1 MLTRTAK
8 RYVIALSIVVFL
20 VALYTVAG
28 FWAVPHFLRSGLT
41 DFVNTHYHRKVALGD
56 IRFNPYNFTLDV
68 ADFSLP
74 DSDGEP
80 MLAFGR
86 LHVDLEI
93 VSLWRLGPSFREI
106 VLERPLVRTV
116 VRHDG
121 SLNLADLGKGFPPS
135 PKEPPPK
142 PSEPMRL
149 FIDRFA
155 VIAGGGTFEDLSHAT
170 PFHAE
175 FKPIAFELHNFST
188 RAKSNTGNGNEYS
201 LTAASPEGERL
212 DWNGT
217 FLLEPLSSHGTFAVT
232 DLHASTIWSYL
243 QQPLPL
249 EIPAG
254 TIAVKGEYNFDIAGD
269 APAIKI
275 NVHDT
280 TVSDLRLRPRQGTMD
295 YVVLGK
301 LDVQETQVDL
311 TKRAVEI
318 GKISLTGGE
327 VNAWLSAQGQL
338 NLLEL
343 TTPAGG
349 GAAASAGGPPAAAA
363 PGPGSTSAS
372 GGAPGASTATNGT
385 PDGAAA
391 GSASVA
397 AGASGSSTTVA
408 QASGPTSA
416 ANGTPGGATAGSAST
431 AAGAGGSSATV
442 AQTSGPT
449 PAPGGVTAASGT
461 PPANGTAGSATSPS
475 GAPASAPA
483 WTVSAP
489 DITVDGFKV
498 SAEDRQVTPALALVL
513 NPINI
518 HVAGY
523 NTTPAAHLDIT
534 AKTSIN
540 SSATLNATAQL
551 SPAGGDVTAHVD
563 LAQLDLP
570 MFQPFIA
577 QRTAMTLQGGK
588 LTTQL
593 DIKKGADGTLGV
605 KGDVDVTGL
614 KSVDELQQSFIKWK
628 DLRVAGMQYTSQ
640 PASLQIASIT
650 AREPY
655 ARVIIA
661 PNRTVNVQVVLAG
674 PSKGGASLATQ
685 LGAANAKAGGVT
697 VAGVKGGPPGQDDV
711 KRAKAAAS
719 AAEAATADASAGG
732 NGAKGAADANA
743 GAKDAKAAASATQ
756 AAAADANAKATSAS
770 AAAPAAAVPAAAAD
784 AKAGV
789 ASAAA
794 SATAAAA
801 DANAKLAD
809 AAASASDATANAKA
823 AGATRGAH
831 RGRKSRSRSG
841 DATVAGAPE
850 SAQSSA
856 PAMPMSIGSVRVIDG
871 SVNYADFWIQP
882 NFAVGIQQLNGTID
896 GLSSDPKS
904 RAKVKLEGK
913 VDRYAPVSINGE
925 LNLMAATVYTDIKM
939 SFKGLELTTMT
950 PYSGHFAG
958 YKIDKGKLSVDLS
971 YKVDQRK
978 LDAEQ
983 HFVIDQLQ
991 LGEAV
996 ESPDAVHLPLKLAVA
1011 LLKDRNGVIDLPLP
1025 ITGSLDDPQFKIG
1038 PIIWHALVNLLEKA
1052 VTAPFAAI
1060 GRLFGGHGED
1070 MKFIDFAPGSAE
1082 LDASSKQ
1089 KLDGLTKAL
1098 QEHTQLQLDVPL
1110 VYSPELDGPV
1120 LAKQKLDQK
1129 LIARAHG
1136 DKPPKKQVAQA
1147 SNKPAQPDKLGDAS
1161 RGTAAQGASAA
1172 QVGSA
1177 QGDAAAPAIASA
1189 SQGAVAPASASQV
1202 ATAQGAA
1209 VAQGGAS
1216 QSTAA
1221 NTPPPAPPA
1230 PVDPALANPLEHY
1243 RLLLAEFQAE
1253 MGKDTELPPTAAA
1266 NQNAKNKKD
1275 APAVETAIPE
1285 LEAALIGQIEVPDV
1299 EQQALGKRRT
1309 RAIQDVLLADGGID
1323 ASRVFIINAPAKT
1336 DDSGNVRVEMALK

>member
-56 IRFNPYNFTLDV
+56 IHFNPYNFTLDV

-135 PKEPPPK
+135 SKEPPPK

-269 APAIKI
+269 APAIKV

-280 TVSDLRLRPRQGTMD
+280 AVSDLRLRPRQGTMD

-301 LDVQETQVDL
+301 LDVQETQIDL

-343 TTPAGG
+343 TTPAG
-349 GAAASAGGPPAAAA
+349 ASAPA
-363 PGPGSTSAS
+363 T
-372 GGAPGASTATNGT
+372 
-385 PDGAAA
+385 
-391 GSASVA
+391 
-397 AGASGSSTTVA
+397 
-408 QASGPTSA
+408 
-416 ANGTPGGATAGSAST
+416 NGTPGGATST
-431 AAGAGGSSATV
+431 AGA
-442 AQTSGPT
+442 
-449 PAPGGVTAASGT
+449 PAPS
-461 PPANGTAGSATSPS
+461 
-475 GAPASAPA
+475 APASAPA

-489 DITVDGFKV
+489 DITVDEFKV

-540 SSATLNATAQL
+540 NSATLNATAQL

-577 QRTAMTLQGGK
+577 QRTAMTLQGGR

-593 DIKKGADGTLGV
+593 DIKKGADGTLAV

-628 DLRVAGMQYTSQ
+628 DLRVAGIQYSSQ
-640 PASLQIASIT
+640 PASLQITSIT

-674 PSKGGASLATQ
+674 PSKGGPSLATQ

-697 VAGVKGGPPGQDDV
+697 VAGVKGGPPGKDD
-711 KRAKAAAS
+711 AKANLRNAA
-719 AAEAATADASAGG
+719 AGATATAAAADANA
-732 NGAKGAADANA
+732 GAKDAQAAANANA

-756 AAAADANAKATSAS
+756 AAAADANAKVASAS
-770 AAAPAAAVPAAAAD
+770 AAAPAATAPAAAAD

-841 DATVAGAPE
+841 DATVAGAPA

-856 PAMPMSIGSVRVIDG
+856 PAMPMSIGSVHVIDG

-1060 GRLFGGHGED
+1060 GRLFGGHGDE

-1082 LDASSKQ
+1082 LDAASKQ

-1098 QEHTQLQLDVPL
+1098 QEHNQLQLDVPL

-1136 DKPPKKQVAQA
+1136 DKSPKKQ
-1147 SNKPAQPDKLGDAS
+1147 
-1161 RGTAAQGASAA
+1161 AAQ
-1172 QVGSA
+1172 
-1177 QGDAAAPAIASA
+1177 
-1189 SQGAVAPASASQV
+1189 ASASQV

-1209 VAQGGAS
+1209 APQGGTP

-1230 PVDPALANPLEHY
+1230 PPAPLDPALANPLEHY

-1253 MGKDTELPPTAAA
+1253 MGKDTDLPPTAAA
-1266 NQNAKNKKD
+1266 IQTAKNKKD

-1285 LEAALIGQIEVPDV
+1285 LEAALIGQIEIPDV

>member
-41 DFVNTHYHRKVALGD
+41 DFVSTHYQRKVSIGA
-56 IRFNPYNFTLDV
+56 IRFNPYTFKLDV

-74 DSDGEP
+74 DGDGQP

-86 LHVDLEI
+86 LHVDLEL
-93 VSLWRLGPSFREI
+93 VSLVRLGPYFREI
-106 VLERPLVRTV
+106 ELERPLVRTV

-121 SLNLADLGKGFPPS
+121 SLNLADLGKGFPPPS

-155 VIAGGGTFEDLSHAT
+155 VIAGSGTFEDLSHAT
-170 PFHAE
+170 PFRAE

-188 RAKSNTGNGNEYS
+188 RAKTNTGGGNEYS

-232 DLHASTIWSYL
+232 DVHASTIWSYL

-249 EIPAG
+249 EISSG
-254 TIAVKGEYNFDIAGD
+254 TLAVKGEYNFDIAGD
-269 APAIKI
+269 APAIKV

-295 YVVLGK
+295 YIVLGK

-311 TKRAVEI
+311 AKRAVEI
-318 GKISLTGGE
+318 GKVSLTGGE
-327 VNAWLSAQGQL
+327 VNAWLSQQGQL

-349 GAAASAGGPPAAAA
+349 GGAAAAPQASGATPAVSSTGGSSAGASTPSAGAGASPAAVAQASAPTSASSGAPAGAASAGASSPSAPAPGAAA
-363 PGPGSTSAS
+363 TSAS
-372 GGAPGASTATNGT
+372 G
-385 PDGAAA
+385 AA
-391 GSASVA
+391 
-397 AGASGSSTTVA
+397 
-408 QASGPTSA
+408 
-416 ANGTPGGATAGSAST
+416 
-431 AAGAGGSSATV
+431 
-442 AQTSGPT
+442 T
-449 PAPGGVTAASGT
+449 PAPATAWA
-461 PPANGTAGSATSPS
+461 
-475 GAPASAPA
+475 
-483 WTVSAP
+483 VSVP
-489 DITVDGFKV
+489 DITVEGFKV
-498 SAEDRQVTPALALVL
+498 SAEDRQVTPALALAFS
-513 NPINI
+513 PINI
-518 HVAGY
+518 HIAGY
-523 NTTPAAHLDIT
+523 NTTPAAQLDIT

-551 SPAGGDVTAHVD
+551 SPSGSGDVTAHID
-563 LAQLDLP
+563 LAQLDLA

-593 DIKKGADGTLGV
+593 DVKKAADGTMAV
-605 KGDVDVTGL
+605 KGDVDVIGL

-628 DLRVAGMQYTSQ
+628 DLRVAGIQYNSQ

-650 AREPY
+650 ARGPY

-661 PNRTVNVQVVLAG
+661 PDRTVNVQQVLAG

-697 VAGVKGGPPGQDDV
+697 VAGVKGGPPGKGDAKAKD
-711 KRAKAAAS
+711 AKAA
-719 AAEAATADASAGG
+719 
-732 NGAKGAADANA
+732 AADANA

-756 AAAADANAKATSAS
+756 AAAADANAKVANAAAT
-770 AAAPAAAVPAAAAD
+770 APAAAAAAGAD
-784 AKAGV
+784 AKAGA

-801 DANAKLAD
+801 DVNAKVANA
-809 AAASASDATANAKA
+809 AAAASDATANSKA

-831 RGRKSRSRSG
+831 RGRKSRSHAG
-841 DATVAGAPE
+841 DATVADAPA
-850 SAQSSA
+850 SGQSSA
-856 PAMPMSIGSVRVIDG
+856 PAMPMAIGTVRVIDG

-882 NFAVGIQQLNGTID
+882 NFAVGIQALNGTID
-896 GLSSDPKS
+896 GLSSNPKS

-913 VDRYAPVSINGE
+913 VDRYAPVNINGE
-925 LNLMAATVYTDIKM
+925 LNLMAATVYTDITM

-978 LDAEQ
+978 LNAEQ

-1025 ITGSLDDPQFKIG
+1025 ITGSLDDPQFKLG
-1038 PIIWHALVNLLEKA
+1038 PIIWHAILNLLEKA

-1060 GRLFGGHGED
+1060 GRLFGGHGEE

-1082 LDASSKQ
+1082 LDASSRQ
-1089 KLDGLTKAL
+1089 KLDALTKAL
-1098 QEHTQLQLDVPL
+1098 QEHNQLQLDVPI
-1110 VYSPELDGPV
+1110 VYSQELDGPI

-1129 LIARAHG
+1129 LVARANG
-1136 DKPPKKQVAQA
+1136 GKPAKKQAAQASSKQASAKQVADTSQA
-1147 SNKPAQPDKLGDAS
+1147 AKP
-1161 RGTAAQGASAA
+1161 
-1172 QVGSA
+1172 
-1177 QGDAAAPAIASA
+1177 DAAARGGGTSQDAGALAAASAGPAA
-1189 SQGAVAPASASQV
+1189 SQGATAQVGTSQGTAALATASA
-1202 ATAQGAA
+1202 ATN
-1209 VAQGGAS
+1209 S
-1216 QSTAA
+1216 
-1221 NTPPPAPPA
+1221 PPPTPLPL
-1230 PVDPALANPLEHY
+1230 DPALANPQEHY
-1243 RLLLAEFQAE
+1243 RLLLAEFQADL
-1253 MGKDTELPPTAAA
+1253 GKDAELPPTAAA
-1266 NQNAKNKKD
+1266 IQNAKSKKD
-1275 APAVETAIPE
+1275 APGVETAIPD
-1285 LEAALIGQIEVPDV
+1285 LEAALIGQIEIPDV
-1299 EQQALGKRRT
+1299 ELQALGKRRT

-1323 ASRVFIINAPAKT
+1323 ASRVFIINAPAKA
-1336 DDSGNVRVEMALK
+1336 DDNGTVRVEMALK